1 MRDAL
6 RAGFGLSLVPR
17 VYVQDDLASGALRAV
32 LDDWRPVQTDIYV
45 VYPSRRHMV
54 AKVRAFIDFLVEELG
69 PPGLRR
75 RRAGGAQYMC

>member
-17 VYVQDDLASGALRAV
+17 VYEDDLASGALRAV

-54 AKVRAFIDFLVEELG
+54 AKVRAFIDFLVEDWA
-69 PPGLRR
+69 RR
-75 RRAGGAQYMC
+75 ALRRAGRRRSAC